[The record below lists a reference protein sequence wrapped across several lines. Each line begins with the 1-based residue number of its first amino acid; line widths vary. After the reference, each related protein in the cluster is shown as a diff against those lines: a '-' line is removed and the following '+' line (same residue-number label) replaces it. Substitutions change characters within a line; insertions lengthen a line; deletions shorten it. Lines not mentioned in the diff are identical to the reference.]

1 MIATLTHL
9 FFPKK
14 VKNYYL
20 LSSSELSIYIKE
32 QSLEASLFLLEGE
45 RRTLTD
51 FWTLPYNK
59 NEELLSHLQMLYK
72 STSTSTSI
80 KIVLDS
86 SAIFFKKIDLPF
98 HDYEKIKA
106 ILPFELESSLPIP
119 IAEIAFDF
127 TITNQTETSSSIL
140 VAVIQKKILHEQ
152 LASFKEL
159 QIPVDS
165 VSIDTIEFYRIASSM
180 TSADANLHIF
190 IALEEN
196 NTKVLLFDGAKF
208 LNVRIIIKKLHPEAS
223 LVDEVIFTIK
233 TYCTEQ
239 SLATNNTSIT
249 LFGTAPAQLRETLNK
264 TFATECSLFIGD
276 KFFET
281 HNVINK
287 TNTECTLIP
296 YPCIPTLH
304 KEDDFNINHESIP
317 AKEFLFFK
325 KNIITVCLLSVTI
338 ISLLG
343 FHTFSQINYLEKRL
357 ALDQGKIIAVM
368 KKTFPSV
375 EEELSRLNKKS
386 AISKKIGSPARQ
398 IAEALNLAHK
408 DISQE
413 SSILSAF
420 SAESRNSFLE
430 HLVTLS
436 TKIDRETLGL
446 ELKKMVLNKTT
457 ITLEGRVRNFDALEE
472 FEKALKETGLFSS
485 IPDMQKVDFSIPLP
499 LEQKGAIS

>member
-20 LSSSELSIYIKE
+20 FSSSELSIYIKE
-32 QSLEASLFLLEGE
+32 QSLEASLFVLQGE
-45 RRTLTD
+45 TRTLTS
-51 FWTLPYNK
+51 FWTLPYSK
-59 NEELLSHLQMLYK
+59 HEELLSHLQMLY
-72 STSTSTSI
+72 STASASTSI
-80 KIVLDS
+80 KVILDS
-86 SAIFFKKIDLPF
+86 SSLFFKKIDLPF
-98 HDYEKIKA
+98 HDYEKIRA

-119 IAEIAFDF
+119 LSEIAFDF
-127 TITNQTETSSSIL
+127 TITHQSETSSSVL
-140 VAVIQKKILHEQ
+140 VAVIQKKALEEQ
-152 LASFKEL
+152 LSALNEL
-159 QIPVDS
+159 QIPIDS

-180 TSADANLHIF
+180 TTADGNLHIF

-196 NTKVLLFDGAKF
+196 NTKLLLFDGVKF

-233 TYCTEQ
+233 TYCTEE

-264 TFATECSLFIGD
+264 TFSTESTLFIGD
-276 KFFET
+276 RFFET
-281 HNVINK
+281 HNIINK
-287 TNTECTLIP
+287 TNTQCTLIP
-296 YPCIPTLH
+296 YPCIPTFH
-304 KEDDFNINHESIP
+304 KEHEFNINHQSISS
-317 AKEFLFFK
+317 KEFLFFQ
-325 KNIITVCLLSVTI
+325 KNIVAVCLLSLTI

-343 FHTFSQINYLEKRL
+343 FHILSQINYLEKRL
-357 ALDQGKIIAVM
+357 ASDQAKIVAVM

-375 EEELSRLNKKS
+375 EEELSRLSKKS
-386 AISKKIGSPARQ
+386 AASKKINSAARQ
-398 IAEALNLAHK
+398 ITEALNLAHK

-430 HLVTLS
+430 YLVALS

-472 FEKALKETGLFSS
+472 FEKALKETELFST

-499 LEQKGAIS
+499 LEQKGALS